1 VTLRLLNHHFG
12 PPPIP
17 MSGPTRLN
25 IVSPAPTD
33 VLVNA
38 PTSCNVTPSASGNVT
53 PQDSR
58 RAAVMARMARKSKE
72 KAEVPI
78 TSMERLRRK
87 FAAFDANGD
96 GTLTRQEIYD
106 ILTRPSV
113 EGSRAFNT
121 RMFDEFVLFF
131 NFSKIDKNGDGVVDI
146 DEFVDALLSTE
157 ARKVFGQF
165 DPRGSGIVSTEQLPN
180 MFAEFSMTTAK
191 RPEFSKVYAKA
202 VVDEGFDGD
211 AGSVLDCDRFLRIT
225 RKVSKEL
232 KEFETAAADK
242 AAVEAA
248 GAEVAARREEQE
260 KKQAMEKQTR
270 PKLRPKQ
277 KKLSLDLEGA
287 SLAVSKRFTYAKD
300 LMAMS
305 KPSSRST
312 REKRL
317 SSRPRLATV

>member
-1 VTLRLLNHHFG
+1 
-12 PPPIP
+12 
-17 MSGPTRLN
+17 
-25 IVSPAPTD
+25 
-33 VLVNA
+33 
-38 PTSCNVTPSASGNVT
+38 
-53 PQDSR
+53 
-58 RAAVMARMARKSKE
+58 MARKSKE

-121 RMFDEFVLFF
+121 RMFDEVRPYSSLVVSVLTDESHCPHASYQFVLFF

-211 AGSVLDCDRFLRIT
+211 AGTSFEQRAPIIPRVRT
-225 RKVSKEL
+225 L
-232 KEFETAAADK
+232 KD
-242 AAVEAA
+242 
-248 GAEVAARREEQE
+248 
-260 KKQAMEKQTR
+260 
-270 PKLRPKQ
+270 
-277 KKLSLDLEGA
+277 
-287 SLAVSKRFTYAKD
+287 
-300 LMAMS
+300 
-305 KPSSRST
+305 
-312 REKRL
+312 
-317 SSRPRLATV
+317 